1 MKLYLLYVLKNFCKK
16 MFVSVILLTR
26 TKFKDPVRL
35 KILGKDLVMSF
46 ISFIYEKLDKL
57 HLY

>member
-1 MKLYLLYVLKNFCKK
+1 
-16 MFVSVILLTR
+16 MFVRVILLIR